1 MPMSVTET
9 TIPTLSPAGPHAAAA
24 HAAYPPG
31 ALHANSFNLFN
42 ALSWQITTGA
52 PAILYAQSQGASSF
66 ILGLIS
72 AFMPLLAIFQL
83 PAAHLLPKYGY
94 RRFILAGWGSRT
106 LCIFA
111 IAGVPLLY
119 AASPGLRL
127 GLLVFFLFAFNL
139 LRGLAS
145 GAWWPWM
152 AELIPAPMRG
162 WFLSRDQAFTQ
173 IGSILA
179 FELAAFALMGKGP
192 AAPWQFS
199 VVFLISAIG
208 ATISLLFIRLVPD
221 VTAPEKLNRSGHRVP
236 WGAMLLYPPFFRLMV
251 FNVMYYLMMG
261 GLQAF
266 TVEFLKSAAHYSD
279 DLILHLTSLGFVG
292 ALFTVRPV
300 GRMADRHGSKPL
312 LYVFVLVYVLILVGW
327 WLVSARLVGGG
338 LWIIALLNL
347 GYGIGYVN
355 WNVANNRLMMATM
368 PVMGRNHFFAL
379 FIVIT
384 SLVWGLAPILWGIL
398 LDAIG
403 PRHFATGPVLWNQYS
418 IYFALAMLLAV
429 GTMMCTAC
437 LHERSGHDCGR
448 VSLDERHPT
457 T

>member
-1 MPMSVTET
+1 MTVTDS
-9 TIPTLSPAGPHAAAA
+9 TIPEAGATAPA
-24 HAAYPPG
+24 HATYPPG

-52 PAILYAQSQGASSF
+52 PAILYAQSQGASSML
-66 ILGLIS
+66 LGLIS
-72 AFMPLLAIFQL
+72 AFMPLLTICQL

-106 LCIFA
+106 VCIFA

-119 AASPGLRL
+119 FATPGFRL
-127 GLLVFFLFAFNL
+127 GLLILFLFLFNL

-145 GAWWPWM
+145 GAWWPWI
-152 AELIPAPMRG
+152 AELIPEPLRG

-173 IGSILA
+173 FGSIAA
-179 FELAAFALMGKGP
+179 FELAAFSLMGKGP

-199 VVFLISAIG
+199 LVFFISAVG

-236 WGAMLLYPPFFRLMV
+236 WGAMLMYPPFFRLLV
-251 FNVMYYLMMG
+251 FDVLYYLMMG

-266 TVEFLKSAAHYSD
+266 TVEFLKSAAHYEEGW
-279 DLILHLTSLGFVG
+279 ILHLASLGFLG
-292 ALFTVRPV
+292 ALLTVRRT
-300 GRMADRHGSKPL
+300 GRLIDRHGSKRF
-312 LYVFVLVYVLILVGW
+312 LYVFVLVYVLILGGW
-327 WLVSARLVGGG
+327 WVVSAGLVRHG

-347 GYGIGYVN
+347 GYGVAYVN

-379 FIVIT
+379 FTVIT
-384 SLVWGLAPILWGIL
+384 SLVWGLSPILWGIL

-403 PRHFATGPVLWNQYS
+403 QRQFTTGPILWTRYS
-418 IYFALAMLLAV
+418 IYFALAALLAV
-429 GTMMCTAC
+429 GTMVYGAF
-437 LHERSGHDCGR
+437 LHEK
-448 VSLDERHPT
+448 T
-457 T
+457 